1 MLCWE
6 RLNGVGASLGDLPAE
21 QQIKRVR
28 VNFGQFKRLHQEL
41 CQLWEFV
48 VGIFSDVQVMFS
60 IPFFWGF

>member
-28 VNFGQFKRLHQEL
+28 VNFGQFKRLQQEL
-41 CQLWEFV
+41 CQLWELLV
-48 VGIFSDVQVMFS
+48 EIFSDVQVMFS